1 MIRSSSSTSVLGV
14 PEVQGDELDSVH
26 FPNSLQPGSDRG
38 LVQVDLVDVEA
49 WLANLQHR
57 GRNLLDSGL
66 REETVHVE
74 HQQDVLTAWLGDTHN
89 QLVGVDFK
97 GDTEAVS
104 RESEDSVRA
113 DELPGTRIEDPEPH
127 LVEEERRRIVD
138 QDLSGETERR
148 ELSTKISEIS
158 SSRELGPVQFP
169 QSLGPTVR

>member
-1 MIRSSSSTSVLGV
+1 VTWK
-14 PEVQGDELDSVH
+14 
-26 FPNSLQPGSDRG
+26 PGWPIS
-38 LVQVDLVDVEA
+38 
-49 WLANLQHR
+49 QHC

-74 HQQDVLTAWLGDTHN
+74 HQQDVLTAWLADTHN

-104 RESEDSVRA
+104 RESEDLVRD

-148 ELSTKISEIS
+148 VLSRKISEIS

-169 QSLGPTVR
+169 QSLSLTTRSHSEIVGVRECQQPGTCLHEEKSGLALVTVVSRNSEPSVAP